1 MLRPTTH
8 APSLPTVKLCSG
20 QVASVLLRIWP
31 KKNKLKYFQELRK
44 VSPLP
49 ELQGSNAL
57 RLLPSRRHVSVSL
70 FPCQISQILCQRVTI
85 FKRKTKKP
93 NLHFYFPE
101 SPEVTAQVL
110 KLGSGTRKP
119 HVPCTVAHRARHMCS
134 AVKLQSLLPG
144 NSRLPRCPVL
154 TWLEMTHRSQA
165 YRRMTFIYLVISP

>member
-31 KKNKLKYFQELRK
+31 KKISWNISKNWEKFPCQ
-44 VSPLP
+44 SC
-49 ELQGSNAL
+49 GTNAL
-57 RLLPSRRHVSVSL
+57 RLLLQETCLSL
-70 FPCQISQILCQRVTI
+70 TVPLSDLADTLSKGDNLQ
-85 FKRKTKKP
+85 KKTKKP

-110 KLGSGTRKP
+110 VRFRYSEATC
-119 HVPCTVAHRARHMCS
+119 VPCTVAHRARHMCS

-144 NSRLPRCPVL
+144 NSRLGDAPVL
-154 TWLEMTHRSQA
+154 TSGLRWHTDPKPTEEWHS
-165 YRRMTFIYLVISP
+165 FIW